1 MTMKLYMM
9 SPEQD
14 EPNWLAPVKTSG
26 NAVELGYQKC
36 EVEQGTHFAYEETA
50 ERASKVSPMMP
61 EPVEGGFV
69 PLNNV
74 FERI

>member
-1 MTMKLYMM
+1 MKLYMM

-36 EVEQGTHFAYEETA
+36 EVEPGTSFSYEESS
-50 ERASKVSPMMP
+50 ERMATVAPMMP
-61 EPVEGGFV
+61 KPVEGGFV